1 MIKKQ
6 IWWSIFGFLAGVI
19 LGIFAPISIPIQFAR
34 YTAVG
39 ITGILDSIFGGIA
52 ADLKGD
58 YSSTIFVSGL
68 LFNMSAAILF
78 TFLGDRLGIDLYLA
92 VIIVFTFRI
101 FANLSTVRYSFL
113 TRFLGKKKVEEK
125 IQES

>member
-68 LFNMSAAILF
+68 LFNMSAAILI

-101 FANLSTVRYSFL
+101 FANLSTVRYAFL

-125 IQES
+125 ILES